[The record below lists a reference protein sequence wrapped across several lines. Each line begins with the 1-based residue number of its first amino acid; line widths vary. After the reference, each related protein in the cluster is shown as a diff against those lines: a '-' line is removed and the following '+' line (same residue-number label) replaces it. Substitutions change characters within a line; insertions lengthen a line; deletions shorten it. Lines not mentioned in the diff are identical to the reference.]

1 MRIANKSETHL
12 VPAYVKEMLLT
23 ICVEQFLLQPL
34 RAVCRGF
41 HSAASRRGKCF
52 ALSFL
57 FFVYPFHFEDDWT
70 CAVGAAAYHFVLT
83 SHPAFHDRAILQTC
97 IDIAADGIPSLR
109 AMRYL
114 RTTGNG
120 IRICRSLNQRIETSV
135 PEMVVHLVATRNTL
149 IFRKCCKVATVA
161 RVKNFMYARERI
173 TVNFLKY

>member
-34 RAVCRGF
+34 RAVRRGF

-83 SHPAFHDRAILQTC
+83 SHPAFHDRATLQTC

-114 RTTGNG
+114 RATSY
-120 IRICRSLNQRIETSV
+120 SLGVSRCLYQSIQAAM
-135 PEMVVHLVATRNTL
+135 PEMVVLLVTL
-149 IFRKCCKVATVA
+149 KNELIAHVITGTHA
-161 RVKNFMYARERI
+161 RIGVGTILLLQLR
-173 TVNFLKY
+173 V

>member
-12 VPAYVKEMLLT
+12 DPAYVKEMLLT

-34 RAVCRGF
+34 RAVRRGF

-83 SHPAFHDRAILQTC
+83 SHPAFHDRATLQTC

-109 AMRYL
+109 AMRHL
-114 RTTGNG
+114 RTTSHSIGV
-120 IRICRSLNQRIETSV
+120 CRCLYQSIQPSV
-135 PEMVVHLVATRNTL
+135 PEVVVHFVALKDELVTHVIAGTH
-149 IFRKCCKVATVA
+149 A
-161 RVKNFMYARERI
+161 RIRVGTILLLQLR
-173 TVNFLKY
+173 V

>member
-83 SHPAFHDRAILQTC
+83 SHPAFHDRATLQTC

-135 PEMVVHLVATRNTL
+135 PEMVVHFVALKNELVAHVVAGTHARTRVGTIL
-149 IFRKCCKVATVA
+149 LLQL
-161 RVKNFMYARERI
+161 RV
-173 TVNFLKY
+173 